1 MSDPLRRVL
10 VTLTLLACLIGLEL
24 VPLPGLDHELLSIWA
39 GQSLP
44 YLTQRQFSV
53 AIIGVAPWLYAFAA
67 VELLAIIV
75 PPWRELRYAGA
86 AGRERL
92 NGLARMLWLPIAL
105 LQATLLVTGLEQ
117 MAVNLEPI
125 VLAPGWTF
133 RLVMTLTLLT
143 GSAVVGWICQLNA
156 RAGIGPGYMLALL
169 PMPLVDFLRWWMSV
183 EAGTQV
189 LLTPALMIAA
199 CVVLLALRPPGRTVP
214 LSVVGLAP
222 LGLTLTVCGALGVYQ
237 AAILYG
243 LVALVTVVLTP
254 VFQPA
259 EAVAEL
265 TGRDRTDVQRD
276 LVLAG
281 VINGVLLLALLWGVL
296 ERDHPSFGYGLWFA
310 VAMGWDVVEELRAR
324 GRGQQAVAWQLHRP
338 YATAP
343 VLEAL
348 ERAGVA
354 ASVRG
359 LRTRSL
365 LHAFGPFVP
374 IEVLVAPDELP
385 RARAI
390 LAERLHTP
398 IPGALETG
406 RTDPVEPIAP
416 PPPSR
421 SPWDAPEELT
431 EAEAGDPD
439 LETPK
444 TSTATAS

>member
-1 MSDPLRRVL
+1 MSDPLRRTL
-10 VTLTLLACLIGLEL
+10 VTLVLLGCLIGLEL
-24 VPLPGLDHELLSIWA
+24 VPLPGVDHELLRIWA

-53 AIIGVAPWLYAFAA
+53 AIVGVAPWLYAFAA

-169 PMPLVDFLRWWMSV
+169 PMPLMDFLMWGMSV
-183 EAGTQV
+183 QTETQV

-199 CVVLLALRPPGRTVP
+199 CAGLLALRPPGRTMP

-222 LGLTLTVCGALGVYQ
+222 LGLTLAVCGALGVYQ
-237 AAILYG
+237 AAVLYG
-243 LVALVTVVLTP
+243 LVALVTLVLAP
-254 VFQPA
+254 VFQPV

-265 TGRDRTDVQRD
+265 TGRARVDVQRD

-310 VAMGWDVVEELRAR
+310 LAMGWDLVEELRAR
-324 GRGQQAVAWQLHRP
+324 SRGEQAVAWQLHRP
-338 YATAP
+338 YAAAP
-343 VLEAL
+343 ALKAL
-348 ERAGVA
+348 EGAGIA

-390 LAERLHTP
+390 LAERLSTP
-398 IPGALETG
+398 VPPTPEPGRAE
-406 RTDPVEPIAP
+406 PVEPIQAP
-416 PPPSR
+416 APSR
-421 SPWDAPEELT
+421 SPWDAPEER
-431 EAEAGDPD
+431 
-439 LETPK
+439 
-444 TSTATAS
+444 